1 MVSMMALRKEE
12 RLELEV
18 QKLNEYLA
26 TLPSQEEWQS
36 LKSQLR
42 AKSQECELLRKKL
55 KDSLELVDKNSDAVI
70 VAEERSRKLELANED
85 LSKELSYEKIKHEQK
100 KDLLDKPVNAGAKE
114 VDRLTESNEKLR
126 EERNKLKKYVILSK
140 EKHKSELSSLESELK
155 DAKSRVSQLSEEN
168 EILRNS
174 EEEERK
180 SNFML
185 RNQVKNAFGRVSDL
199 QEEIQALQE
208 SLKTAKLAQDN
219 LRQGVETISEV
230 KRLYLELAALSRAI
244 LQISSNEDPSLSGL
258 LGISSPASPCSP
270 PLQLNET
277 KDFSSELQDLVKAQQ
292 EQLDDLRK
300 IVSEKYALELADKSE
315 GCLTQ

>member
-1 MVSMMALRKEE
+1 M
-12 RLELEV
+12 
-18 QKLNEYLA
+18 
-26 TLPSQEEWQS
+26 
-36 LKSQLR
+36 
-42 AKSQECELLRKKL
+42 
-55 KDSLELVDKNSDAVI
+55 VDKNSDAVV
-70 VAEERSRKLELANED
+70 VAEQRSRKLELANED

-174 EEEERK
+174 GEEERI

-219 LRQGVETISEV
+219 LRQGAESISEV
-230 KRLYLELAALSRAI
+230 KRLYSELAALSRAI

-258 LGISSPASPCSP
+258 LGISSPSSPCSP

-300 IVSEKYALELADKSE
+300 IVSEKYALKLADKSE